1 MAAIKMMQGDS
12 YSIYLDLKIDGK
24 AVVPNMISEIEI
36 TVGDAFRKLYSSGEV
51 NYDFGSKQWY
61 FTPTQEETLSM
72 KPNSYEVQVRI
83 KFQNGINSSVKGAS
97 IGRLTVIDAQSEA
110 VI

>member
-1 MAAIKMMQGDS
+1 
-12 YSIYLDLKIDGK
+12 
-24 AVVPNMISEIEI
+24 
-36 TVGDAFRKLYSSGEV
+36 
-51 NYDFGSKQWY
+51 
-61 FTPTQEETLSM
+61 M

>member
-51 NYDFGSKQWY
+51 NYDSAAKQWF